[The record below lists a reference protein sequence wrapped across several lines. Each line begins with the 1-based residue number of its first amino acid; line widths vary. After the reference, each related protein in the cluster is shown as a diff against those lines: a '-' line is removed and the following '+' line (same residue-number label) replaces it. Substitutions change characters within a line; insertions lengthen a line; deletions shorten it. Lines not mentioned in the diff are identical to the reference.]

1 MDTNQILTITVF
13 VVVITIVGTIALS
26 AVGYLAF
33 RLRER
38 RNPRRPGIDETMTRP
53 FFFERIRLVPPAR
66 PDDDGRPDRPAR
78 LAAEVEPVPALGTGE
93 E

>member
-13 VVVITIVGTIALS
+13 IVVITIVGTIALA

-38 RNPRRPGIDETMTRP
+38 RNPRGPGIDETMTRP
-53 FFFERIRLVPPAR
+53 FFFERIRISGPTAEPAAVAATR
-66 PDDDGRPDRPAR
+66 PQPSLQAGADPA
-78 LAAEVEPVPALGTGE
+78 
-93 E
+93 